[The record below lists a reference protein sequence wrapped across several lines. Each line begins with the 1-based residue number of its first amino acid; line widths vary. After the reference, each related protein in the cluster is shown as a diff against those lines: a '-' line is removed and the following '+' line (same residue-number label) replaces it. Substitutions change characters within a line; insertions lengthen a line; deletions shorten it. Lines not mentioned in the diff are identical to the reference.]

1 MSLGQVKLVT
11 GMNYGQQG
19 SSGSRY
25 EVNKVQMV
33 QGMSQQGSIGIR
45 FRAVL
50 SMIWVEKYVP
60 LM

>member
-1 MSLGQVKLVT
+1 MIPGMSLGQVKLVT

-45 FRAVL
+45 FEL
-50 SMIWVEKYVP
+50 S
-60 LM
+60 

>member
-1 MSLGQVKLVT
+1 MRLNAQAENG
-11 GMNYGQQG
+11 G

-45 FRAVL
+45 FEL
-50 SMIWVEKYVP
+50 S
-60 LM
+60 